1 MLAAVMCSGAG
12 TLAGIALLIW
22 VPSDQGLAG
31 WIFTASMGVSA
42 VSWWQ
47 ALRPPRRR
55 SARPLRLV
63 AAGAITSGAG
73 LVTNLAISIWWPSHD
88 GFGSAFLASALTV
101 SLIFWW
107 QASRRPRRQVQ

>member
-1 MLAAVMCSGAG
+1 MLAAVMCSGVG
-12 TLAGIALLIW
+12 T
-22 VPSDQGLAG
+22 
-31 WIFTASMGVSA
+31 
-42 VSWWQ
+42 

-55 SARPLRLV
+55 SARRFRLI
-63 AAGAITSGAG
+63 AAGVIASGVG

>member
-88 GFGSAFLASALTV
+88 GLGSAFLASAMTV